1 MVISACDGIY
11 IVVHNTNTEVSVL
24 LLQGLDL
31 EPFVV
36 SWVIPCINRRMGSKK
51 VIHTATESLL
61 EYQTAP
67 QMWVI
72 VLPLAEIELSLACQ
86 HFITSK
92 VALFYF

>member
-1 MVISACDGIY
+1 MVISACDGIN

-36 SWVIPCINRRMGSKK
+36 SWVIPCKRMGSKK
-51 VIHTATESLL
+51 VILTATEPLL

-67 QMWVI
+67 RMWVTA
-72 VLPLAEIELSLACQ
+72 LSLAEIELIC
-86 HFITSK
+86 K
-92 VALFYF
+92 